1 MRSCAISD
9 CPDCRLRTT
18 VRRRKESGRA
28 SAPIAFRHGRRHRAC
43 RSDFNTTRRGVGMNS
58 DLPSVVGRVLIR
70 PRTKSVGTNS
80 DLHGCRE
87 ARVAGASHG
96 PTYIV
101 CQEASMQKA
110 FIVIGLVIV
119 AIGLAWPWISKLP
132 IGRLPGD
139 IVVDRPGFKFFFPI
153 TTMII
158 VSIVLS
164 LLLWLFRR

>member
-1 MRSCAISD
+1 
-9 CPDCRLRTT
+9 
-18 VRRRKESGRA
+18 
-28 SAPIAFRHGRRHRAC
+28 
-43 RSDFNTTRRGVGMNS
+43 
-58 DLPSVVGRVLIR
+58 
-70 PRTKSVGTNS
+70 
-80 DLHGCRE
+80 
-87 ARVAGASHG
+87 
-96 PTYIV
+96 
-101 CQEASMQKA
+101 MQKA